1 MMKLHLVHFKIITA
15 KFMIVL
21 NSRIHYFCP
30 REKNIPSVYH
40 RIYHRSN
47 LKNDYIHFMSTYPLF
62 ISVFVKKHIWKRLLP
77 NCLLWER
84 RGSLA
89 LNLRVEGSNPSP
101 TLTSISKALICI
113 CCLHPCVNRLI
124 TIQGPREVRYDADED
139 PFSQMIL
146 YDIPF

>member
-21 NSRIHYFCP
+21 NSGIHYFCP

-47 LKNDYIHFMSTYPLF
+47 LKNDEHVSIIHLGFRQ
-62 ISVFVKKHIWKRLLP
+62 KHIWKHLLP
-77 NCLLWER
+77 NCLLSER

-113 CCLHPCVNRLI
+113 CCLHPGVNRLI